1 MTQRTQDLEQ
11 ELVDL
16 GHDMGFI
23 GAVAAIRRGK
33 FVRDP
38 DDPAYAPRL
47 VYTRH
52 LRRFVYDPAAMNLIL
67 SSPALKERFFRTF
80 GYRGALDFTIY
91 PNAWLRDL
99 PLLDIGSGAYLADG
113 IVLGTN
119 QVATDQRTLRVE
131 PIRIGARTIFDQQ
144 CMVGLGTTIGA
155 DCVIGVGT
163 HIGLRTRLGDGVS
176 IAGAC
181 KIAHFASIGDGAVLG
196 YDVIL
201 APGAVVDPGVAVP
214 DFARIPAKAHV
225 TRDGVRMHGDTTRP
239 MATA

>member
-1 MTQRTQDLEQ
+1 MTVRPDALEQ
-11 ELVDL
+11 ELCTLDA
-16 GHDMGFI
+16 DAGFRD
-23 GAVAAIRRGK
+23 AVAAIRRGK

-52 LRRFVYDPAAMNLIL
+52 LRRFVYDPAAMNVIL
-67 SSPALKERFFRTF
+67 SEPLLKQHFFRSF

-119 QVATDQRTLRVE
+119 QVAPDQRTLRVE
-131 PIRIGARTIFDQQ
+131 PIRIGARTVFDQQ
-144 CMVGLGTTIGA
+144 CMVGLGSVVGA
-155 DCVIGVGT
+155 DAVIGVGS
-163 HIGLRTRLGDGVS
+163 HIGLRTRIGDGVTLGAACR
-176 IAGAC
+176 IGHFATVGAGAR
-181 KIAHFASIGDGAVLG
+181 LG

-201 APGAVVDPGVAVP
+201 ADGAVVEPGVVVP

-225 TRDGVRMHGDTTRP
+225 THAGVRAHGETPRLR
-239 MATA
+239 ASA